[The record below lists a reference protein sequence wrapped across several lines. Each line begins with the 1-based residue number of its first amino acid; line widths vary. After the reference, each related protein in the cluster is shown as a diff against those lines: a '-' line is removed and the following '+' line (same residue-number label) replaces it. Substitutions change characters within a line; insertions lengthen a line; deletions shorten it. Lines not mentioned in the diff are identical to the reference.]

1 MGKGV
6 DASGEKVRRYV
17 VTTIGGLEEVVLD
30 ELREVLGPVKQIRT
44 EKGRRHGRIFFTY
57 ERSPRRLT
65 GLRAVDSCA
74 AVLCEMNGVTVG
86 RPGLDYIAERLS
98 RVDLSPA
105 VRLHR
110 ATSAQVGGHAA
121 GGQLTVTMS
130 GSYRF
135 NRAELARRAERAL
148 ATRGLVWSDAPED
161 LRLLLQLQ
169 GKRAL
174 LTLRLPLDQGGF
186 SWRFRGLIDGP
197 LAHCLTRL
205 LGIGESDLAV
215 GVGCSD
221 DGLEEI
227 AAVAGPYLLFGLT
240 EGDQAATK
248 RQIRVQKGAGWPLGA
263 GCIDC
268 LLGMADREGVDTIG
282 ESARTLRPGG
292 IAGLLTAHP
301 AALLDEIAHRN
312 LPVDILATVPIYLRA
327 RQYQFLIVERLEEII
342 DSQGLIDIDQ
352 APLKDPSQSHLTS

>member
-1 MGKGV
+1 MTKKV
-6 DASGEKVRRYV
+6 DSSADKLHRYV

-30 ELREVLGPVKQIRT
+30 ELRNELGLVKQIRT
-44 EKGRRHGRIFFTY
+44 EKGKRHGRIFFTY

-65 GLRAVDSCA
+65 TLRTVDTCA

-86 RPGLDYIAERLS
+86 RPGLEYIAERLS
-98 RVDLSPA
+98 RLDLSPA
-105 VRLHR
+105 LRLHR
-110 ATSAQVGGHAA
+110 AMSAHDGGHAA

-135 NRAELARRAERAL
+135 DRAELARRAAAAL
-148 ATRGLVWSDAPED
+148 ATQGLVRSDAPEH
-161 LRLLLQLQ
+161 LRLQLQLQ

-174 LTLRLPLDQGGF
+174 LTLRLPLDYRGF
-186 SWRFRGLIDGP
+186 SWRFSGLIDGP

-215 GVGCSD
+215 GVGCSN

-227 AAVAGPYLLFGLT
+227 ASAARPHLLFGLT
-240 EGDQAATK
+240 ESDQAATN
-248 RQIRVQKGAGWPLGA
+248 RQIRVQESAGWPVDS

-268 LLGMADREGVDTIG
+268 LVGMADRKGADTLG
-282 ESARTLRPGG
+282 ESARALRPGG
-292 IAGLLTAHP
+292 IAGLLTAQP
-301 AALLDEIAHRN
+301 AAMLDEIAHRD

-327 RQYQFLIVERLEEII
+327 RQYHFLIVERLEEII
-342 DSQGLIDIDQ
+342 DSQSLIEIDQ
-352 APLKDPSQSHLTS
+352 TTLKEPPQSHLTS